1 MPNLSSYLK
10 AAGIGVVIAVVGIA
24 AYLQFGDTEPQIADE
39 ELPAVTVYKS
49 PTCQCC
55 AEWVTHMEA
64 NGFEVKTTDLS
75 DMQQIKNRFSV
86 PRELSSCHTAVVGG
100 YVVEGHV
107 PAEEVKRMLV
117 QQPQIVGLTVPG
129 MPVGSPGMEQGNQLD
144 PYNVLTF
151 SQNGRANI
159 FAKYNQ

>member
-1 MPNLSSYLK
+1 MPNLSSYVK
-10 AAGIGVVIAVVGIA
+10 AVGLGVVIAVVGIA
-24 AYLQFGDTEPQIADE
+24 AYLQFGEQEPQIKDE
-39 ELPAVTVYKS
+39 ELPSMTVYKS

-55 AEWVTHMEA
+55 AEWVTHMEQ
-64 NGFEVKTTDLS
+64 NGFTVKTTDLS
-75 DMQQIKNRFSV
+75 DMQQIKSRFNV

-107 PAEEVKRMLV
+107 PAKEVKRMLV

-144 PYNVLTF
+144 PYNVLAF
-151 SQNGRANI
+151 SKNGRANI
-159 FAKYNQ
+159 FAQYNQ

>member
-24 AYLQFGDTEPQIADE
+24 AYLQFGDAAPQIADE

-55 AEWVTHMEA
+55 AEWVTHMED

-129 MPVGSPGMEQGNQLD
+129 MPVGSPGMERGNQLD
-144 PYNVLTF
+144 PYNVLAF